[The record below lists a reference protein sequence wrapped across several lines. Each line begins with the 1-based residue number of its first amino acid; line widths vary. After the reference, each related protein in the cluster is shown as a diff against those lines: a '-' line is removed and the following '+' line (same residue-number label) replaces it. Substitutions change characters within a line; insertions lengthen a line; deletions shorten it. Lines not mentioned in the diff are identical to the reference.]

1 MHNAE
6 LRGSGM
12 KREAISRQKSRVVK
26 NYKIKSLQEVGGG
39 SMPELCS
46 GRLPTAALKSQSDL
60 NGAAPTHSRN

>member
-6 LRGSGM
+6 LRGSWM
-12 KREAISRQKSRVVK
+12 KKEVISRQAGFVEK

-39 SMPELCS
+39 SMPELRS
-46 GRLPTAALKSQSDL
+46 GRLPTAALKSLCDL